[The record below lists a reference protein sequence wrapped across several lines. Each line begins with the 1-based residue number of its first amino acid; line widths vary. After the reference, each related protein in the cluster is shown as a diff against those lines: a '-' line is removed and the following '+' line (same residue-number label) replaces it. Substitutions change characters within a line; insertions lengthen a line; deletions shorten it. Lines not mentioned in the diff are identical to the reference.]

1 MNDLEK
7 FVSLL
12 RSFGLRQ
19 CECKRVPDYAHYPNA
34 DGDFLVEKIST
45 ENSNVSEELELFEN
59 GYRLVIYPK
68 HDEDYNYL
76 HVIFDEDGKFN
87 HFYHSGEW
95 SYV

>member
-19 CECKRVPDYAHYPNA
+19 CECKRVLDYAHYPNA

-45 ENSNVSEELELFEN
+45 ENSNASRVICRN
-59 GYRLVIYPK
+59 GYRVVIYPK

-76 HVIFDEDGKFN
+76 HVIFDENGKFN
-87 HFYHSGEW
+87 HFYYSGE
-95 SYV
+95 